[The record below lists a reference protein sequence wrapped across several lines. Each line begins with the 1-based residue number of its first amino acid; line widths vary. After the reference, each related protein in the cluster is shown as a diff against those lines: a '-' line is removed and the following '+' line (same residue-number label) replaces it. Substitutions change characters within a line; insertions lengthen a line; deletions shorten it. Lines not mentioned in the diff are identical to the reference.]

1 MGELKLDDL
10 HNASRWARRRY
21 CHLPSL
27 VYTLRL
33 ASHIAKTPDP
43 TLKTAFRRNLR
54 SILGDPEDFLADR
67 CIPVPVGSA
76 SYVRVSSP
84 MD

>member
-1 MGELKLDDL
+1 MPMGKSLPT
-10 HNASRWARRRY
+10 
-21 CHLPSL
+21 HLM
-27 VYTLRL
+27 L

-54 SILGDPEDFLADR
+54 SILGDPADFLADR

-76 SYVRVSSP
+76 SYVLVSIP
-84 MD
+84 MDRNCNRTE

>member
-1 MGELKLDDL
+1 MWYQYLKKENVLK
-10 HNASRWARRRY
+10 RIIIG
-21 CHLPSL
+21 
-27 VYTLRL
+27 RL

-54 SILGDPEDFLADR
+54 SILGDPADFLTDR
-67 CIPVPVGSA
+67 CNPVPVGSA

-84 MD
+84 MDRNCSRTESFGR